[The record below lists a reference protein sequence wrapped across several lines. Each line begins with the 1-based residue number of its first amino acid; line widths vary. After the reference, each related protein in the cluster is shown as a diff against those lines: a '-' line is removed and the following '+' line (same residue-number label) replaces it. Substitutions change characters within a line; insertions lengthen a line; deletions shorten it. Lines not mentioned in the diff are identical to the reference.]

1 MAHIVNATRKRE
13 IPKRAFPPDQ
23 PSIETLSRLGHDLE
37 LNRASGLLLDH
48 RCPFAHATV
57 ADEIAHAKFDEVTS
71 PQLAVNGNVEKSTV
85 SEASMFI

>member
-1 MAHIVNATRKRE
+1 
-13 IPKRAFPPDQ
+13 
-23 PSIETLSRLGHDLE
+23 
-37 LNRASGLLLDH
+37 
-48 RCPFAHATV
+48 V